1 MDRLIAVIRTGWTL
15 FVGAMATLLIG
26 SSVIVMAHLN
36 PTSPRIESLARAW
49 SRWWLVAGGVKLE
62 IRGQERVDPKQS
74 YVIVA
79 NHRSD
84 FDIMACFIALPVPIR
99 YLAKQELFK
108 VPVLASAMRSI
119 GIIEVDRDAHASI
132 HEQINRQAKQL
143 TEAGRSLM
151 IYPEGTRTRDGSM
164 GTFKKG
170 AFTMAVSAG
179 LPVLPVTIHG
189 SRAAWPPLKLVRG
202 GPITVVIDD
211 PIETDGLGREDV
223 EGLRERVRDLI
234 VRRLDEI
241 DAERATSQS

>member
-1 MDRLIAVIRTGWTL
+1 MDRVIAFLRTGWTL
-15 FVGAMATLLIG
+15 FAGAMATLLIG

-62 IRGQERVDPKQS
+62 IRGQENVNPNQS

-84 FDIMACFIALPVPIR
+84 FDIMACFLALPVPIR
-99 YLAKQELFK
+99 YLAKQELFR
-108 VPVLASAMRSI
+108 VPILASAMRSI

-143 TEAGRSLM
+143 TAAGRSLM

-164 GTFKKG
+164 GQFKKG

-179 LPVLPVTIHG
+179 LPILPVTIHG
-189 SRAAWPPLKLVRG
+189 SRDAWPPLKLVRG
-202 GPITVVIDD
+202 GPITVVIDE
-211 PIETDGLGREDV
+211 PIETVEMQRQDI
-223 EGLRERVRDLI
+223 EGLRNRVRDLI
-234 VRRLDEI
+234 TQRLDEI
-241 DAERATSQS
+241 DVERAASQS